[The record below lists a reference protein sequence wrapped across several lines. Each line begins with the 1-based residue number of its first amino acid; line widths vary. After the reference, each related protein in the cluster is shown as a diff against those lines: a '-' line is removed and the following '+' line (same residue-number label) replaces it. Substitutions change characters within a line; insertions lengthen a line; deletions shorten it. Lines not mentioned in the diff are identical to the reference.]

1 MYSSIHIR
9 GYRGLDSFRMRGLGR
24 VNLLVGKNNCGKT
37 SILECIELLRSTG
50 HPNVL
55 SSILQRRGEWGD
67 ANDRDSEPLLDVKRL
82 FSGYDLQGAVV
93 IEGEGDNAVGPSD
106 WNGKVA
112 MHVEDPRE
120 SELGAPNPY
129 GEDGDFTLAV
139 KWSNR
144 EDDPNTRVVPI
155 GITSDGHM
163 SARVT
168 RRFLRTRNGPLDQG
182 VQFIRTSGMT
192 ALDIVRLFDGVVLT
206 ENEEHVTQA
215 LRTIEPAVERI
226 ASVAIDRGP
235 YFRGAPGGP
244 YFREAPGGPYF
255 REAPGGVFIKLRKS
269 ESRIPIGSTGDG
281 MWRMLGLALA
291 LANAKGGVLLVDEID
306 TGLHYSVMADMWRM
320 VSERAVALEVQVFAT
335 THSRD
340 CYESLAAVAEPG
352 LPSPKITIQRIDPH
366 REQAIRF
373 SDEAIV
379 AAAERGIEA
388 R

>member
-1 MYSSIHIR
+1 MYSSIHVR

-24 VNLLVGKNNCGKT
+24 VNLLVGTNNCGKT

-55 SSILQRRGEWGD
+55 SSILKRRGEWVD
-67 ANDRDSEPLLDVKRL
+67 VVNDRDSEPLLDVKRL
-82 FSGYDLQGAVV
+82 FSGYDLQGEIV
-93 IEGEGDNAVGPSD
+93 IEGEGDGAVGPSD

-112 MHVEDPRE
+112 MHVEDPRDPE
-120 SELGAPNPY
+120 PGEPDPF
-129 GEDGDFTLAV
+129 GEDGYSTLAV
-139 KWSNR
+139 EWSDR
-144 EDDPNTRVVPI
+144 KDDSDTRTVPI
-155 GITSDGHM
+155 SITSDGHL
-163 SARVT
+163 SSRGL
-168 RRFLRTRNGPLDQG
+168 RRFLRTRNGPLDQV

-192 ALDIVRLFDGVVLT
+192 APDVVRLFDDVVLT

-215 LRTIEPAVERI
+215 LRMIEPAVERI
-226 ASVAIDRGP
+226 ASVVIDRGSH
-235 YFRGAPGGP
+235 
-244 YFREAPGGPYF
+244 F

-269 ESRIPIGSTGDG
+269 GNRIPIGSTGDG

-291 LANAKGGVLLVDEID
+291 LANVKGGVLLVDEID

-320 VSERAVALEVQVFAT
+320 VSERAAALKVQVFAT

-352 LPSPKITIQRIDPH
+352 LPSPKITIQRIEPH

-373 SDEAIV
+373 NDEAV
-379 AAAERGIEA
+379 AAAAERGIEA

>member
-1 MYSSIHIR
+1 MYSSIDIR

-24 VNLLVGKNNCGKT
+24 VNLLVGTNNCGKT

-55 SSILQRRGEWGD
+55 LSILQRRGEWGD
-67 ANDRDSEPLLDVKRL
+67 AKDRDSEPLLDVKRL
-82 FSGYDLQGAVV
+82 FSGHDLQGEVV
-93 IEGEGDNAVGPSD
+93 IEGGRDSAVNLSD

-112 MHVEDPRE
+112 MHVEDPRD
-120 SELGAPNPY
+120 SEPGEPDPY

-144 EDDPNTRVVPI
+144 EDDSNTRVVKV
-155 GITSDGHM
+155 GITSNGHL
-163 SARVT
+163 SSHGP
-168 RRFLRTRNGPLDQG
+168 RRFLRTRNGPLEQG

-192 ALDIVRLFDGVVLT
+192 ALDVVRLFDDVVLT

-215 LRTIEPAVERI
+215 LRIIEPAVERI
-226 ASVAIDRGP
+226 ASVGIDR
-235 YFRGAPGGP
+235 R
-244 YFREAPGGPYF
+244 PYF
-255 REAPGGVFIKLRKS
+255 REAPGGVFIKLRET

-320 VSERAVALEVQVFAT
+320 VSERAAALKVQVFAT

-352 LPSPKITIQRIDPH
+352 LPSPKITIQRIEPH